1 MTLVKPAKARRI
13 VQIGCLISLAPAG
26 KSKVVGG
33 APPGAGTR
41 LRPGLRPVNDTARTM
56 FRGTMQNRFY
66 DRACSWPRLIVGLAL
81 AALIGGCAGS
91 GASGRAP
98 SATASPTPVAA
109 SSSLAFDAGRVAS
122 QQPALLKAALDRLVP
137 EQPGRTDLY
146 FVGFAGDAQEDVF
159 LHEAEAAQ
167 AVLDRRFGTSGRSL
181 LLANNPKTVDR
192 LPLAS
197 IENLSGALAGI
208 GARMDRD
215 EDVLFLFLTSHGREG
230 GWLSTRF
237 DPFRPRAFVARQLD
251 AALDDAGIKWR
262 VIVISACF
270 SGAFI
275 EPLADENS
283 LIITAARA
291 DRTSFGCGHDGQF
304 TYFGEAYFGRAL
316 PDTRSFV
323 AAYDS
328 ARALVS
334 QWERARG
341 FTPSLP
347 QIHVGG
353 AIEAKL
359 AEIEG
364 PAQSAAME

>member
-1 MTLVKPAKARRI
+1 MADRRGRHA
-13 VQIGCLISLAPAG
+13 VATGS
-26 KSKVVGG
+26 
-33 APPGAGTR
+33 
-41 LRPGLRPVNDTARTM
+41 RPVNDTVRTM
-56 FRGTMQNRFY
+56 RRGAMPNPFSDQIR
-66 DRACSWPRLIVGLAL
+66 SWLLLSIAGLAM
-81 AALIGGCAGS
+81 AAFIGGCAEP
-91 GASGRAP
+91 AP
-98 SATASPTPVAA
+98 SRKAADAAASSTPAA
-109 SSSLAFDAGRVAS
+109 SSSSLAFDAGRIAGR
-122 QQPALLKAALDRLVP
+122 QPALLKAALDRLAA
-137 EQPGRTDLY
+137 EQPGRTDLF

-167 AVLDRRFGTSGRSL
+167 AVLDDRFGTSGRSL
-181 LLANNPKTVDR
+181 LLANNPQTVDR

-197 IENLSGALAGI
+197 IDNLANALAGI

-215 EDVLFLFLTSHGREG
+215 QDVLFLFLTSHGREG

-275 EPLADENS
+275 EPLADDNS

-291 DRTSFGCGHDGQF
+291 DRTSFGCGHDGRF

-316 PDTRSFV
+316 PATRSFV
-323 AAYDS
+323 AAYES
-328 ARALVS
+328 AKELVS

-341 FTPSLP
+341 FVPSLP
-347 QIHVGG
+347 QIHVGR

-359 AEIEG
+359 AEIET